1 MTPNTSKIRER
12 TKTAR
17 ANWRRRF
24 NTKSACLSFVVMLA
38 SAMLYTGCQTQ
49 WPPLPYQ
56 VGPYTTVRLSPGD
69 TIKVAFAENSDLDQT
84 EKIRRDGKVTLPIVG
99 EVRAAGR
106 TVMQLQNTL
115 ISLYNDHLDN
125 PEVLVT
131 LENGNATAIVSG
143 FANNPGKVE
152 FDRPTTVYQAVM
164 QSGGISDYG
173 SASNVHLTRI
183 INGQQVTETVNLRPT
198 IHGEPTRPTY
208 VQDGDVIYV
217 GRSWF

>member
-1 MTPNTSKIRER
+1 MRDTTNERRYRQLPGSDIEHREQ
-12 TKTAR
+12 
-17 ANWRRRF
+17 
-24 NTKSACLSFVVMLA
+24 A
-38 SAMLYTGCQTQ
+38 SALLSRTCALLGFVALMCGGCQTEL
-49 WPPLPYQ
+49 PPLPYPP
-56 VGPYTTVRLSPGD
+56 GPHTTVRLSPGD

-84 EKIRRDGKVTLPIVG
+84 EKIRRDGYISLPIIG
-99 EVRAAGR
+99 EVHAAGR
-106 TVMQLQNTL
+106 RVMDLQRTL
-115 ISLYNDHLDN
+115 ISLYDSHLDN

-131 LENGNATAIVSG
+131 IEGGTATAIVSG
-143 FANNPGKVE
+143 FVNNAGKVD

-183 INGQQVTETVNLRPT
+183 INGQQLTERVNLRPT

>member
-1 MTPNTSKIRER
+1 MQMPNDRQKPGMDVPQQKCALRSFSSLFGWLFLAAI
-12 TKTAR
+12 
-17 ANWRRRF
+17 
-24 NTKSACLSFVVMLA
+24 ACS
-38 SAMLYTGCQTQ
+38 GCQTEL
-49 WPPLPYQ
+49 PPLPYQ

-84 EKIRRDGKVTLPIVG
+84 EKIRRDGKITLPMIG
-99 EVRAAGR
+99 EVQAAGR
-106 TVMQLQNTL
+106 TVMQLQNIL
-115 ISLYNDHLDN
+115 ISRYSDSLDN
-125 PEVLVT
+125 SEVLVT
-131 LENGNATAIVSG
+131 LENGNATAIVAG

-164 QSGGISDYG
+164 QAGGVSDYG
-173 SASNVHLTRI
+173 STSNIHLTRI
-183 INGQQVTETVNLRPT
+183 INGQQLSQTVNLRPT

>member
-1 MTPNTSKIRER
+1 MTSNPRDTSQRNE
-12 TKTAR
+12 TAR
-17 ANWRRRF
+17 ASWRWHR
-24 NTKSACLSFVVMLA
+24 NAKSVCAWFAIVFALA
-38 SAMLYTGCQTQ
+38 LLCVGCQTQ

-84 EKIRRDGKVTLPIVG
+84 EKIRRDGKLTLPIVG
-99 EVRAAGR
+99 EVQAAGR
-106 TVMQLQNTL
+106 TVMQLQHTL

-173 SASNVHLTRI
+173 SASNIHLTRI

>member
-1 MTPNTSKIRER
+1 MTRNRRNTSQRIE
-12 TKTAR
+12 TAR
-17 ANWRRRF
+17 ANWRRHRK
-24 NTKSACLSFVVMLA
+24 TTSACA
-38 SAMLYTGCQTQ
+38 SIAAILVFALLYSGCQTQ

-84 EKIRRDGKVTLPIVG
+84 EKIRRDGKLTLPIIG

-106 TVMQLQNTL
+106 TVMQLRNTL

-173 SASNVHLTRI
+173 SASNIHLTRI
-183 INGQQVTETVNLRPT
+183 INGQQLTETVNLRPT

-208 VQDGDVIYV
+208 DASQVNVA
-217 GRSWF
+217 RT

>member
-1 MTPNTSKIRER
+1 MRLKIRKNSQR
-12 TKTAR
+12 TTAGAGWHR
-17 ANWRRRF
+17 DRNM
-24 NTKSACLSFVVMLA
+24 KSA
-38 SAMLYTGCQTQ
+38 SAWFIVTSAVALLYSGCQTAL
-49 WPPLPYQ
+49 PPLPYQ
-56 VGPYTTVRLSPGD
+56 VGPHTTVRLSPGD

-84 EKIRRDGKVTLPIVG
+84 EKIRRDGKISLPLIG
-99 EVRAAGR
+99 EVHAAGR

-131 LENGNATAIVSG
+131 IEGGTATAWVSG
-143 FANNPGKVE
+143 FANTPGKVD

-164 QSGGISDYG
+164 QSGGVSDYG
-173 SASNVHLTRI
+173 SASNIHLTRI
-183 INGQQVTETVNLRPT
+183 INGVELTERVNLRPT

>member
-1 MTPNTSKIRER
+1 MTSNLRDIPER
-12 TKTAR
+12 TETAG
-17 ANWRRRF
+17 AAWCRRRNVSSVCAGIGLIF
-24 NTKSACLSFVVMLA
+24 AVAF
-38 SAMLYTGCQTQ
+38 LYSGCQTEL
-49 WPPLPYQ
+49 PPLPYQ

-84 EKIRRDGKVTLPIVG
+84 EKIRRDGKITLPIIG

-125 PEVLVT
+125 SEVLVT

-164 QSGGISDYG
+164 QSGGVSDYG
-173 SASNVHLTRI
+173 STSNIHLTRI
-183 INGQQVTETVNLRPT
+183 INGQQLSETVNLRPT

>member
-1 MTPNTSKIRER
+1 MTANRRNASQHFGR
-12 TKTAR
+12 TR
-17 ANWRRRF
+17 ANWRQRRDVR
-24 NTKSACLSFVVMLA
+24 SACFRFVVI
-38 SAMLYTGCQTQ
+38 SALSLLYSGCQTD

-84 EKIRRDGKVTLPIVG
+84 EKIRRDGKLTLPIIG

>member
-1 MTPNTSKIRER
+1 
-12 TKTAR
+12 
-17 ANWRRRF
+17 
-24 NTKSACLSFVVMLA
+24 
-38 SAMLYTGCQTQ
+38 
-49 WPPLPYQ
+49 
-56 VGPYTTVRLSPGD
+56 
-69 TIKVAFAENSDLDQT
+69 VAFAENSDLDIT
-84 EKIRRDGKVTLPIVG
+84 EKIRRDGKVSLPIIG
-99 EVRAAGR
+99 EVQAAGKR
-106 TVMQLQNTL
+106 VIDFQSQL
-115 ISLYNDHLDN
+115 ISLYNSSLDN

-173 SASNVHLTRI
+173 SASNIHLTRI
-183 INGQQVTETVNLRPT
+183 IHGQQLTQTVNLRPT

>member
-1 MTPNTSKIRER
+1 MQMPNDRQKPGMDVPQQKCALRSFSSLFGWLFLAAI
-12 TKTAR
+12 
-17 ANWRRRF
+17 
-24 NTKSACLSFVVMLA
+24 ACS
-38 SAMLYTGCQTQ
+38 GCQTEL
-49 WPPLPYQ
+49 PPWPYQ

-84 EKIRRDGKVTLPIVG
+84 EKIRRDGKITLPMIG
-99 EVRAAGR
+99 EVQAAGR
-106 TVMQLQNTL
+106 TVMQLQNIL
-115 ISLYNDHLDN
+115 ISRYSDSLDN
-125 PEVLVT
+125 SEVLVT
-131 LENGNATAIVSG
+131 LENGNATAIVAG

-164 QSGGISDYG
+164 QAGGVSDYG
-173 SASNVHLTRI
+173 STSNIHLTRI
-183 INGQQVTETVNLRPT
+183 INGQQLSQTVNLRPT

>member
-1 MTPNTSKIRER
+1 MTSNLPDIPER
-12 TKTAR
+12 TETVGVA
-17 ANWRRRF
+17 WRRHR
-24 NTKSACLSFVVMLA
+24 NVSSVCVGIVLIFVVA
-38 SAMLYTGCQTQ
+38 VLYSGCQTEL
-49 WPPLPYQ
+49 PPLPYQ

-84 EKIRRDGKVTLPIVG
+84 EKIRRDGKITLPMIG

-125 PEVLVT
+125 SEVLVT
-131 LENGNATAIVSG
+131 IENGNATAIVSG

-164 QSGGISDYG
+164 QSGGVSDYG
-173 SASNVHLTRI
+173 STSNIHLTRI
-183 INGQQVTETVNLRPT
+183 INGQQLSQTVNLRPT

>member
-1 MTPNTSKIRER
+1 MTRNRRNTSQRIE
-12 TKTAR
+12 TAR
-17 ANWRRRF
+17 ANWRRHRK
-24 NTKSACLSFVVMLA
+24 TTSACA
-38 SAMLYTGCQTQ
+38 SIAAILVFALLYSGCQTQ

-84 EKIRRDGKVTLPIVG
+84 EKIRRDGKLTLPIIG

-131 LENGNATAIVSG
+131 LENGNATAFVSG

-173 SASNVHLTRI
+173 SSSNIHLTRI
-183 INGQQVTETVNLRPT
+183 INGQQLTETVNLRPT

-208 VQDGDVIYV
+208 VQDGDVIYI

>member
-1 MTPNTSKIRER
+1 MTQRTCTGKHRELSPTEAADR
-12 TKTAR
+12 NSRGLSIGYCFAFVSLL
-17 ANWRRRF
+17 AL
-24 NTKSACLSFVVMLA
+24 ACG
-38 SAMLYTGCQTQ
+38 GCRTQ
-49 WPPLPYQ
+49 WPPLPCR
-56 VGPYTTVRLSPGD
+56 VGPHTTVRLSPGD

-84 EKIRRDGKVTLPIVG
+84 EKIRRDGKITLPLIG
-99 EVRAAGR
+99 EVQAAGR

-115 ISLYNDHLDN
+115 VSLYDEHLDN
-125 PEVLVT
+125 SEVLVT
-131 LENGNATAIVSG
+131 IEGGTATAIVSG

-164 QSGGISDYG
+164 QSGGVSDYG
-173 SASNVHLTRI
+173 STSNIHLTRI